1 MTRVCLN
8 VRSFVSAWL
17 LLFAFTVTTPNAAQP
32 AALSG
37 EDQRALQVL
46 ASAVAGQP
54 DRTDQIL
61 LDMGFPREE
70 ARARWT
76 GFDQWPS
83 LRKIETGYFSAIEAS
98 GAQGG
103 ADYLRTM
110 SRIAAADH
118 SRAIRFEKALASYF
132 PEAPS
137 ASITIADRQA
147 TRFRLPS
154 SLPTA
159 APPPEIRAV
168 VAVLEKHV
176 GRMPGGLQGLVSRCC
191 NHSPDAV
198 YDIIRNSASAGDALS
213 RALQSGRIPPELLAR
228 LKRLAILSVE
238 GSHALASE
246 PALASLIEPPL
257 VRAAPPNSTAVEGK
271 QHSAASELARQAMVA
286 SDINQATVDWALGSN
301 GIDDPPAPAGSGP
314 ALGGAPDGTPGGAAG
329 DNAKRYSNIGKTVA
343 SGGSRPNFRDAR
355 IAARGFGGVLF
366 GNQLDISQMP
376 RPRLLSWVADPQI
389 EVDGTA
395 WGRFEVVLENGDV
408 APTRRFRQE
417 DVAVANAVV
426 ADINVAASEAVGLSG
441 LHTVRGQTALF
452 VVHPKLF
459 GTSLADASIVADAR
473 KFMTDQ
479 ALFERRLRKAQ
490 IPEEQIALAMDWR
503 KVVAGYYKI
512 TDAPLSVILID
523 GRVTVERTRNSQ
535 AVSDQLRRNAL
546 LAFQACD
553 DDPSK
558 KPEDRSC
565 DLPEDR
571 TTFYPALPA
580 LMAAFPEFDRL
591 NRFSEAFA
599 LMRWA
604 KLTQATVEV
613 PAPTPAQSQR
623 LLVYRSDDGDIELV
637 DAQADIANQ
646 FHDCVREPDL
656 AAIQH
661 GYTPREGADTT
672 ALCNLIVAR
681 EMVEM
686 TDLDFDEKKRTQS
699 ELEQQL
705 SRYIAPS
712 EPFED

>member
-8 VRSFVSAWL
+8 VRAFVSAWL
-17 LLFAFTVTTPNAAQP
+17 LLLAFTVATPSAAQP

-37 EDQRALQVL
+37 ENQRALQVL

-61 LDMGFPREE
+61 SDMGFPREE

-83 LRKIETGYFSAIEAS
+83 LRKIETGYFSAVEAS

-103 ADYLRTM
+103 ADYLRMM

-118 SRAIRFEKALASYF
+118 SRAIRFERALASYF

-246 PALASLIEPPL
+246 PALASLLEPPL
-257 VRAAPPNSTAVEGK
+257 VRAAPSTSAAVRKTER
-271 QHSAASELARQAMVA
+271 SAASELARQAMLDA
-286 SDINQATVDWALGSN
+286 SINQATVDWALGGN
-301 GIDDPPAPAGSGP
+301 GIDDPPAPVSF
-314 ALGGAPDGTPGGAAG
+314 GGAPSGAPGGRVGANTRRHS
-329 DNAKRYSNIGKTVA
+329 DITKTVA
-343 SGGSRPNFRDAR
+343 SGGSRPAFRAAR
-355 IAARGFGGVLF
+355 AAARGFGGVLF
-366 GNQLDISQMP
+366 GNQLDIGQIP
-376 RPRLLSWVADPQI
+376 RPRFLSWVADPKA
-389 EVDGTA
+389 EADGTV
-395 WGRFEVVLENGDV
+395 WGRFEIVLENGDV

-417 DVAVANAVV
+417 DVAVANSIV
-426 ADINVAASEAVGLSG
+426 ADLDVNGDEAVGLSG
-441 LHTVRGQTALF
+441 LFRNGDDGRTSLF

-459 GTSLADASIVADAR
+459 GTSLADASILADAR
-473 KFMTDQ
+473 KFRTDL
-479 ALFERRLRKAQ
+479 AHFEQKLREASV
-490 IPEEQIALAMDWR
+490 PADLAALALKW
-503 KVVAGYYKI
+503 KEFKAGYYKI
-512 TDAPLSVILID
+512 TDAPLALYLID
-523 GRVTVERTRNSQ
+523 GTITVQRNQ
-535 AVSDQLRRNAL
+535 ASTSAIDQLRRNAL
-546 LAFQACD
+546 LAFQACEVD
-553 DDPSK
+553 SSK
-558 KPEDRSC
+558 KIQDRLC
-565 DLPEDR
+565 NLPEDR
-571 TTFYPALPA
+571 TTFYAALPA
-580 LMAAFPEFDRL
+580 LMAVFPEFDRL
-591 NRFSEAFA
+591 NSFAETFA

-604 KLTQATVEV
+604 KFTMATVNV
-613 PAPTPAQSQR
+613 PAPQPADTQR
-623 LLVYRSDDGDIELV
+623 LLVFERDDGDIELM
-637 DAQADIANQ
+637 DAKADIANK
-646 FHDCVREPDL
+646 FHDCARQPEI
-656 AAIQH
+656 AATQH
-661 GYTPREGADTT
+661 RYTLREGADAT
-672 ALCNLIVAR
+672 ALCNLIVAS

-686 TDLDFDEKKRTQS
+686 TDLDFDEKKRTQT
-699 ELEQQL
+699 ELERQL
-705 SRYIAPS
+705 SRYIIPSQPS
-712 EPFED
+712 ED